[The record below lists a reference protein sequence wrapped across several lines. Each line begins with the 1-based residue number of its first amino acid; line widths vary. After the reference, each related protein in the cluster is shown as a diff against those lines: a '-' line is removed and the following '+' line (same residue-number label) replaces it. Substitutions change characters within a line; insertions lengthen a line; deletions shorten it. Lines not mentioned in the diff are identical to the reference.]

1 LFLDAIVAVQQAI
14 CHQGMD
20 SEWTST
26 LAGVLEAPA
35 ATSTCL
41 RSLLEQHGWAGTQ
54 FVRPPNR
61 ALLLDQLRL
70 QISETEQAAS
80 TVDEVADLPQRSSA
94 APRDLSQRSSIAP
107 RGLAAE
113 EEELTAALAAM
124 TTVSS
129 SSGSSNRGSNGS
141 FGGGAAAPLTTTA
154 VRGGS
159 SGRTSQ
165 QNGNTSAV
173 AASRGTEPNNRCGM
187 SIGQTNRDSTTQ
199 RLMAAGIAD
208 DIDTSNPQ
216 EVQEYSAEIYSKMFQ
231 NQVLYVPKANYME
244 SQRDIN
250 GKMRAILVDWLVEV
264 HQKYQLRI
272 ETLFLAVSLIDR
284 YLARMPVMRGRLQL
298 IGVVAMCVASKF
310 EEMRPPDVND
320 FVYITDSA
328 YTKEDILIMECQMLT
343 TLGFHVAGPNV
354 AHFLEILHRANG
366 RDELARQVAQYAV
379 ELSLVELNMVRHT
392 PSHLAA
398 AAMLVSNE
406 VLGRHPAWP
415 TALAHQ
421 SRHGERALRSC
432 AQELR
437 ALLRGAAST
446 SLQAVRRKFGL
457 PRHQSVAKMAF

>member
-1 LFLDAIVAVQQAI
+1 V
-14 CHQGMD
+14 
-20 SEWTST
+20 
-26 LAGVLEAPA
+26 
-35 ATSTCL
+35 
-41 RSLLEQHGWAGTQ
+41 
-54 FVRPPNR
+54 
-61 ALLLDQLRL
+61 
-70 QISETEQAAS
+70 
-80 TVDEVADLPQRSSA
+80 
-94 APRDLSQRSSIAP
+94 
-107 RGLAAE
+107 
-113 EEELTAALAAM
+113 
-124 TTVSS
+124 
-129 SSGSSNRGSNGS
+129 
-141 FGGGAAAPLTTTA
+141 AAPLTTA
-154 VRGGS
+154 ADSGSS
-159 SGRTSQ
+159 SGRKKQ
-165 QNGNTSAV
+165 QNGTISAAP
-173 AASRGTEPNNRCGM
+173 AAQGGIPDRSGM
-187 SIGQTNRDSTTQ
+187 SVDQKNSDSTKK
-199 RLMAAGIAD
+199 RARAAWTAD

-216 EVQEYSAEIYSKMFQ
+216 EVQEYSAEIYGKMFQ
-231 NQVLYVPKANYME
+231 DQVLYIPKANYME

-264 HQKYQLRI
+264 HQRYQLRI
-272 ETLFLAVSLIDR
+272 ETLFLAVSIIDR

-328 YTKEDILIMECQMLT
+328 YTKEDILITECQMLT

-354 AHFLEILHRANG
+354 AHFLEILHRANS

-379 ELSLVELNMVRHT
+379 ELSLVELSMVRHT

-398 AAMLVSNE
+398 AAMLVGNE

-457 PRHQSVAKMAF
+457 PRYQSVAKMAF